1 VVLDGISLQV
11 PGSWRVP
18 AENQQFPMPCGPN
31 ADQVR
36 ELGRLSATHGPPLL
50 SLRWLG
56 RPIAPRTSLDP
67 EANRG
72 SGAKDQQKNNDPDHR

>member
-31 ADQVR
+31 AAR
-36 ELGRLSATHGPPLL
+36 FA
-50 SLRWLG
+50 
-56 RPIAPRTSLDP
+56 SLDDYP
-67 EANRG
+67 PPMAR
-72 SGAKDQQKNNDPDHR
+72 HC